1 MMYFSSVS
9 RSIVLSLRSGRGV
22 APRRVMDRRERERRE
37 REPAGGA
44 RRPRL
49 SCLELFRGRLSF
61 GDKFVFFPFVSA
73 AASSCPPVSLRKSF
87 FHASSSMSSSIPV
100 SGSVLDLPILKQA
113 QIGSLVLEKVSSR
126 VVFFRKGPPATA
138 AAPPLSGP
146 LDTDK
151 LCQAGAH
158 HCLHPTS
165 LLLALYSTV

>member
-100 SGSVLDLPILKQA
+100 SGSDLPILKQA
-113 QIGSLVLEKVSSR
+113 QIGSLALEKVSSR

-138 AAPPLSGP
+138 AASPLSRP

>member
-9 RSIVLSLRSGRGV
+9 RSIVLSLRSGRGM
-22 APRRVMDRRERERRE
+22 RVTDRRERERRE
-37 REPAGGA
+37 RDPAGGA

-49 SCLELFRGRLSF
+49 SCLEVFRGRLSF

-100 SGSVLDLPILKQA
+100 SGSDLPILKQA
-113 QIGSLVLEKVSSR
+113 QIGSLVSQKVNSG

-138 AAPPLSGP
+138 AASPLSGP